1 MPMDYVAQLL
11 SRVVR
16 PWFETPEAPLFMA
29 MVIMAAIFFTV
40 GGIFMKL
47 SDGLTRAGPT
57 FVVFAL
63 FVAGASLQTIAMKRE
78 DLAVTYL
85 IVVGLE
91 SILAF
96 LFGVLLFDESCS
108 KARVLSVALIAGGI
122 VSLRLSS

>member
-1 MPMDYVAQLL
+1 MDYVAQLI
-11 SRVVR
+11 SRMIR
-16 PWFETPEAPLFMA
+16 PWFETQEALLFMV
-29 MVIMAAIFFTV
+29 MVTMAAIFFTV

-57 FVVFAL
+57 LVVLAL

-85 IVVGLE
+85 IVVGIE
-91 SILAF
+91 CILAF

-108 KARVLSVALIAGGI
+108 QGRVLGVTLIAVGI
-122 VSLRLSS
+122 VSMRMSS

>member
-1 MPMDYVAQLL
+1 MDNLSQLI
-11 SRVVR
+11 SRMIR
-16 PWFETPEAPLFMA
+16 PWVEAEEALMFMA
-29 MVIMAAIFFTV
+29 MVVVAAVFFTV

-47 SDGLTRAGPT
+47 SDGLTRVGPT
-57 FVVFAL
+57 LVVFAL

-96 LFGVLLFDESCS
+96 LFGVLLFNESCS
-108 KARVLSVALIAGGI
+108 QGRVAGVALVALGI
-122 VSLRLSS
+122 ISLRMSS